1 MKLNCDTYSAPTRL
15 GLCCLFSREDI
26 KFKTHTAKHLLKFS
40 KKEGLGRLSEIILYN
55 ARSLKKAVEFCTANS
70 IGSFRINSRIL
81 PLKTHPEVGY
91 ETDDLPN
98 ATEIITLFEE
108 VADLAGCNDIRLT
121 FHPDQFTLL
130 SSVDERIT
138 KQSIQ
143 ELLYHLEVAE
153 LLGVDTITLHGG
165 GGYGDKQ
172 SALQRVKK
180 NIVKLPISLR
190 QKLALENDDKVY
202 TPEDLLPLCNEMN
215 IPFVYDVHHHRCH
228 PDNYNESEAT
238 ERALATWNRE
248 PLFHISSP
256 KDGWQG
262 KVIKSH
268 HDFIDIDIDDFPNCW
283 KQLNITV
290 EVEAKA
296 KEIAV
301 LKLQS
306 QLQSRYASLVFTA
319 TDGYNEKDCENNN
332 EQEA

>member
-1 MKLNCDTYSAPTRL
+1 MKLSCDKYNASTRL
-15 GLCCLFSREDI
+15 GLCCLFSKEDI
-26 KFKTHTAKHLLKFS
+26 NFKTHTAKHLLKFS
-40 KKEGLGRLSEIILYN
+40 KKEALGRLSEIIIFN
-55 ARSLKKAVEFCTANS
+55 ARSLKKAVDFCTKNS

-91 ETDDLPN
+91 QIDDLPKV
-98 ATEIITLFEE
+98 TEIMTLFEE
-108 VADLAGCNDIRLT
+108 VSTLARCNDIRLT

-130 SSVDERIT
+130 SSADERIT
-138 KQSIQ
+138 KRSIE
-143 ELLYHLEVAE
+143 ELLYHLEVSE
-153 LLGVDTITLHGG
+153 LLGVDVITLHGG

-180 NIVKLPISLR
+180 NIDMLPISLR

-202 TPEDLLPLCNEMN
+202 TPEDLLPLCNDMN

-228 PDNYNESEAT
+228 SDSYNESEAT

-256 KDGWQG
+256 KDGWLG
-262 KVIKSH
+262 AVVKSH
-268 HDFIDIDIDDFPNCW
+268 HDFIDKDDFPNCW

-301 LKLQS
+301 LKLQA
-306 QLQSRYASLVFTA
+306 QLQSWKNEVF
-319 TDGYNEKDCENNN
+319 
-332 EQEA
+332 